1 MDDFLSITLNAE
13 ERQLLFDILEERQRM
28 LLREIDHADHHDFKV
43 VLQKKER
50 LLESLLSRCAL
61 HA

>member
-1 MDDFLSITLNAE
+1 MDDYLSITLNSE

-28 LLREIDHADHHDFKV
+28 LLREIDHAAHHDFKV
-43 VLQKKER
+43 ILRKKEQ
-50 LLESLLSRCAL
+50 LLESLLSRFAL